1 VIPGSKDELVSD
13 TIPAN
18 PFSPVTVIVDVEDRP
33 AVIVRAVGLAD
44 RVKSGP
50 ITCTLTN
57 VV

>member
-1 VIPGSKDELVSD
+1 MPGSKEELVSA

-50 ITCTLTN
+50 ITSTPTN